1 MSEYF
6 ALGFLTLVWGL
17 ATAAAVAM
25 SVHLGTRWATTV
37 GGRIFVISVLLGL
50 IAATNL
56 VGLFFS
62 FAFGYCEHCRE
73 SATTGSLLFAGVP
86 LILPSLLISLC
97 LFFSITQHGKES
109 STLEVNERPD
119 ELDVS
124 TLSPPSNAPI
134 GTCPN
139 CGRQILMDAAT
150 CYFCHADFSPEA
162 AWHPLPKWQNEP
174 NI

>member
-50 IAATNL
+50 IAIANL

-62 FAFGYCEHCRE
+62 FAFGYCEHCRD
-73 SATTGSLLFAGVP
+73 SATTGS
-86 LILPSLLISLC
+86 SLLA
-97 LFFSITQHGKES
+97 GDPPDPAK
-109 STLEVNERPD
+109 STNQPVPIFLHHSTRER
-119 ELDVS
+119 VVHTRS
-124 TLSPPSNAPI
+124 
-134 GTCPN
+134 
-139 CGRQILMDAAT
+139 
-150 CYFCHADFSPEA
+150 
-162 AWHPLPKWQNEP
+162 K
-174 NI
+174 